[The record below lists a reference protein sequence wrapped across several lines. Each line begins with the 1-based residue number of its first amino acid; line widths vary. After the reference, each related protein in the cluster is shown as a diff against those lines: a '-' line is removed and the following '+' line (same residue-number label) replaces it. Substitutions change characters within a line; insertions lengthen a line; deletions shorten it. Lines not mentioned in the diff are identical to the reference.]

1 MSKLN
6 TVLSG
11 IAALANPGP
20 YAYANLL
27 SQILTG
33 KSLLGNVPGPIGSTV
48 SGIGGS
54 VGSILPGAGGT
65 PGGGITSLPIRG
77 GSPMFPGGSPT
88 APVVPSVISGGG
100 GPKPFV
106 PGPTD
111 FGGPRAYGVG
121 SEQQRRQE
129 ALEMFR
135 NLIR

>member
-1 MSKLN
+1 MSNLN
-6 TVLSG
+6 NVLTG
-11 IAALANPGP
+11 IATLANPSP
-20 YAYANLL
+20 FSYANLI

-33 KSLLGNVPGPIGSTV
+33 KSLLGHIPGPIGAAVT
-48 SGIGGS
+48 GAGGA
-54 VGSILPGAGGT
+54 VGRVLTGDGGT
-65 PGGGITSLPIRG
+65 PGGGVVSLPTRG
-77 GSPMFPGGSPT
+77 GSPMFPGGGPT
-88 APVVPSVISGGG
+88 APGVPSVISGSG

-129 ALEMFR
+129 ALAMFR